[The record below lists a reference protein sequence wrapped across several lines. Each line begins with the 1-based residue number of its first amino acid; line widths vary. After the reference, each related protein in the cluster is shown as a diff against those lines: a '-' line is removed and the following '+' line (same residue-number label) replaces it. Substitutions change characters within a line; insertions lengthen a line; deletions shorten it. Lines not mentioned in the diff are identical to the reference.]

1 MNQSARLLLL
11 FRRIVP
17 FLWVSIEHLITR
29 CGEKNRIK
37 YTDCSVAHT
46 WIIVII
52 ARAKN
57 SMCSFRVTFCLLNDR
72 KRNYISYSC
81 YEWYGRYFW
90 FFFFTKD
97 HGCNLQSKHQVV
109 VPNLTV
115 NTRGNNKYNQTKKKF
130 KLGKYKY

>member
-1 MNQSARLLLL
+1 MNRLDYFYYFEEMSL
-11 FRRIVP
+11 FCEYL
-17 FLWVSIEHLITR
+17 FEHVITR

-81 YEWYGRYFW
+81 YEWYGRYF
-90 FFFFTKD
+90 
-97 HGCNLQSKHQVV
+97 
-109 VPNLTV
+109 
-115 NTRGNNKYNQTKKKF
+115 
-130 KLGKYKY
+130 